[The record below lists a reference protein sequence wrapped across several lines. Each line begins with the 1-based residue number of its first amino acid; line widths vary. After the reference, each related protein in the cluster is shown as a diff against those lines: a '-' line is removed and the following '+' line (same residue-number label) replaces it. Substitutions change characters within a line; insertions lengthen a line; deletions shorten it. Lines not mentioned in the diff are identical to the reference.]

1 MSHDHNYKVQE
12 DLTISTWGNS
22 CLLLGNIARI
32 LQINQSCFALC
43 IVISSHGSHRS
54 VIFVLFFLYSGSP
67 GIPSDIKL
75 CLTAGSTTWSDFSS
89 RTTITSAEN
98 PNFEIWLEL
107 NSPYKFSTAYSA
119 NNRADSLHRKL
130 LSYRQ
135 NRNDAKIYSGALSS
149 CYFNTRTEIQGWQTP
164 VCILL
169 KFICEI
175 SLHAGRPLGC

>member
-43 IVISSHGSHRS
+43 IVISSSHRS
-54 VIFVLFFLYSGSP
+54 VIFVLFFLYFGST
-67 GIPSDIKL
+67 GIPSNIKL

-135 NRNDAKIYSGALSS
+135 NRNDAKIYSGARSS

-169 KFICEI
+169 KFICKI
-175 SLHAGRPLGC
+175 SLHAGRRLGC